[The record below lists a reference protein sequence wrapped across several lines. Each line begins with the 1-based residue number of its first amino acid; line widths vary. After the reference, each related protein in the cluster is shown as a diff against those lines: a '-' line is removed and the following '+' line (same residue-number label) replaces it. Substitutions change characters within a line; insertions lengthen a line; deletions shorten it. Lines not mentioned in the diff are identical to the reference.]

1 MKKFTLFSL
10 IIGMLFSVSS
20 FAQNVPNGDF
30 EEWEDGQFG
39 YEVPIPWWTVGILT
53 GYQDVTKVSPGQ
65 DSDFAAKL
73 TPVEIPGVGVSSVLL
88 TNFSFGVA
96 QKYGLLSLYVEGTS
110 VGADT
115 LFVYASMLKDG
126 NPIGAS
132 GGIVSGVIDN
142 FTKFDFPVTYQ
153 GTESPDSCIVVLMLG
168 KSDGTAN
175 VGSEY
180 TIDNVFFSGLA
191 AIDDIESAFSA
202 VGNPYPNPANNV
214 VSVPFELKEPS
225 DVTLK
230 VYDMLG
236 RQVYSLIESSYS
248 QGSNEI
254 SIDVNDLGAGPYFYT
269 LSSGKN
275 SVTTRTFVV
284 R

>member
-1 MKKFTLFSL
+1 MKKNTLFSL

-39 YEVPIPWWTVGILT
+39 YEIPSPWWTVGTLT
-53 GYQDVTKVSPGQ
+53 GSQDITKVSPGQ
-65 DSDFAAKL
+65 DSDYAAKL
-73 TPVEIPGVGVSSVLL
+73 TPVEIAGLDANSVIL
-88 TNFSFGVA
+88 TNLVFGVA
-96 QKYGLLSLYVEGTS
+96 QKYGQLSLYVEGTS

-132 GGIVSGVIDN
+132 GGFVSGVIDN

-153 GTESPDSCIVVLMLG
+153 GTESPDSCVVVIMLG
-168 KSDGTAN
+168 KSNGTAN
-175 VGSEY
+175 AGSEY

-191 AIDDIESAFSA
+191 AIDDIESSFSA
-202 VGNPYPNPANNV
+202 VGNPYPNPANSV

-230 VYDMLG
+230 VYDMQG
-236 RQVYSLIESSYS
+236 RQVYSLVESSYS

-254 SIDVNDLGAGPYFYT
+254 SIDVNGLGAGPYFYT
-269 LSSGKN
+269 LSSGTN
-275 SVTTRTFVV
+275 SVVTRTFVV
-284 R
+284 K

>member
-20 FAQNVPNGDF
+20 FSQNVPNGDF

-39 YEVPIPWWTVGILT
+39 YEVPSPWWTVGTLT
-53 GYQDVTKVSPGQ
+53 GSQDITKVSPGQ
-65 DSDFAAKL
+65 DSDYAAKL
-73 TPVEIPGVGVSSVLL
+73 TPVEIAGLDANSVIL
-88 TNFSFGVA
+88 TNLVFGVA
-96 QKYGLLSLYVEGTS
+96 QKYGQLSLYVEGTS

-115 LFVYASMLKDG
+115 LFVYASMLKGG

-132 GGIVSGVIDN
+132 GGFVSGVIDT

-153 GTESPDSCIVVLMLG
+153 GTESPDSCVLVILLG
-168 KSDGTAN
+168 KSNGTAN

-191 AIDDIESAFSA
+191 AIDDVESSFSA
-202 VGNPYPNPANNV
+202 VGNPYPNPAADIVNI
-214 VSVPFELKEPS
+214 PFDLKEPA
-225 DVTLK
+225 DITLR
-230 VYDMLG
+230 VYDMQG
-236 RQVYSLIESSYS
+236 RLIYSIIESIYS

-254 SIDVNDLGAGPYFYT
+254 SIGMDDFTSGPYFLT
-269 LSSGKN
+269 LSTGGHSIETK
-275 SVTTRTFVV
+275 TFVV